1 MSEEELA
8 DKLTAALQTIREVCT
23 EYCITAEL
31 RIGPLDGKMYSIN
44 FTDVDKEGMN

>member
-8 DKLTAALQTIREVCT
+8 DKLAAALQTIRDVCS
-23 EYCITAEL
+23 EFSINAEL